1 MVYEIPKLIRDD
13 ADRAHTF
20 ILGKRMEIVCRNDF
34 WGGEYVTDYFGEN
47 GKHPVQFFLD
57 HEDNIIWEFETED
70 IRNLFIFLG
79 VKVKANFAEGECD
92 ECGDYEVTDFYLPCG
107 KNLYYESHF
116 GNTNMPQGW
125 EEFFSIVEEEW
136 CYKKVDN

>member
-13 ADRAHTF
+13 DQNAHAF
-20 ILGKRMEIVCRNDF
+20 IMGKRVDILCHQEF
-34 WGGEYVTDYFGEN
+34 WRDKCFTEYYGKT

-57 HEDNIIWEFETED
+57 PEDNIFWEFETED
-70 IRNLFIFLG
+70 IRSLFIFLG
-79 VKVKANFAEGECD
+79 VKVKAKFAEGECD
-92 ECGDYEVTDFYLPCG
+92 DCGYYEVTDFYLPSG

-116 GNTNMPQGW
+116 GNTNMPQDW

-136 CYKKVDN
+136 RYKKVDN